1 MKKVHTVTKFNQKYW
16 LKPYIIMNT
25 KLREKAKKKKKIEK
39 NFFKLINNKVLGK
52 TMENAKK
59 HRDIIP
65 IQDGLFR
72 GCSRMGGNFW
82 APHPKICYIYPT
94 MVSTA

>member
-1 MKKVHTVTKFNQKYW
+1 
-16 LKPYIIMNT
+16 MNT

-52 TMENAKK
+52 TMENARK

-72 GCSRMGGNFW
+72 GCSRMGGEFLG
-82 APHPKICYIYPT
+82 PT
-94 MVSTA
+94 P